1 MAVTTKKK
9 IELEFSMNTSPRLLF
24 PRLSTPGGLSEW
36 FADNVTIRGNV
47 YTFVWDSIVQK
58 AEQKYIRE
66 NQAVRYEWIGD
77 NENTYFEFR
86 LRTDELTGELA
97 LIVTDFADSDEK
109 EDVMHL
115 WDNQITRLKHCIGL

>member
-1 MAVTTKKK
+1 MPVTTKKK

-36 FADNVTIRGNV
+36 FADNVMIRGNV
-47 YTFVWDSIVQK
+47 YSFVWDSIVQK

-97 LIVTDFADSDEK
+97 LIVTDFADNDEK
-109 EDVMHL
+109 KDVMDL